1 VDTEQL
7 VKLGGTFVVS
17 GDRIYDMALRLQYSR
32 EALDDSENPFKLI
45 LEENLEKAIQIALK
59 ESPIDETL
67 HIIPTYSAMLEV
79 RGLLTGQKIL

>member
-1 VDTEQL
+1 
-7 VKLGGTFVVS
+7 
-17 GDRIYDMALRLQYSR
+17 LQYSR
-32 EALDDSENPFKLI
+32 EALDDNEQSFKLI

-67 HIIPTYSAMLEV
+67 HIIPTYSAMLDV